1 MKIADWVV
9 RTADQRLMADELL
22 RLNGNVLKTA
32 NVLGFS
38 RSKVRS
44 FYESAKAKMALQG
57 VSPEH
62 DKVVEIPD
70 PFVLKGTSTLYKVGA
85 DGTRTPKLQ
94 WVKDKLDQ
102 DAHRRVVEACI
113 ASAVETLAP
122 EPPVTKTTETDED
135 LANLVIIT
143 DYHMGAKAWAPETGS
158 DWDLDIAEKTL
169 YGAFDQLIDGAPK
182 ASKIVLGFLGDFLH
196 FDSLEAVTPTSR
208 HLLDAAG
215 TMEQVADYTIRSVR
229 RIIRKARETHDKV
242 VVLFAEGNHD
252 LTTSLWMR
260 KLLLALY
267 EGCDDV
273 EVVGDPLPYY
283 VVEHGETM
291 IAFHHGHLTK
301 KENLPQF
308 FAAKFSR
315 AWGRTTRRYIHT
327 GHYHHL
333 DEKAHA
339 GARVYQHPTLAAND
353 SYSARH
359 GYVEDRE
366 ACLITYSARYG
377 QIARKYVCP
386 EMLETGPCKERS

>member
-1 MKIADWVV
+1 MNYATWAK
-9 RTADQRLMADELL
+9 TPEQQRMAETLEETG
-22 RLNGNVLKTA
+22 GNVLKA
-32 NVLGFS
+32 S
-38 RSKVRS
+38 RLLKLPRGKVRRFVDS
-44 FYESAKAKMALQG
+44 TKAKMSLQG
-57 VSPEH
+57 ISPEH
-62 DKVVEIPD
+62 DRVVGIPD
-70 PFVLKGTSTLYKVGA
+70 PFVLKGTSTLYKVAA

-102 DAHRRVVEACI
+102 DAHRQIVEACI

-122 EPPVTKTTETDED
+122 EPSVVKPERADD
-135 LANLVIIT
+135 NLANLVIIT

-158 DWDLDIAEKTL
+158 DWDLDLAESTL

-229 RIIRKARETHDKV
+229 RIIRKARETHEKV
-242 VVLFAEGNHD
+242 VVVFAEGNHD

-267 EGCDDV
+267 EECEDV

-308 FAAKFSR
+308 FAAKFYR
-315 AWGRTTRRYIHT
+315 QWGRTTKRYIHT

-386 EMLETGPCKERS
+386 AMLEVDACREKS